1 MVWEVFKTCDER
13 TSYAKEK
20 LIKGVIKMNQKLYP
34 LGTIVYLEE
43 GTKKIMIIGRGA
55 VMHDDNLEEDVM
67 YDYVGCL
74 YPQGINPEDGL
85 FFNHNNIDQV
95 IFEGYQDEEEERFL
109 QVYDEWVTETN
120 YPKND
125 I

>member
-1 MVWEVFKTCDER
+1 
-13 TSYAKEK
+13 
-20 LIKGVIKMNQKLYP
+20 MNQKLYP

-85 FFNHNNIDQV
+85 FFNHDNIDRV

-109 QVYDEWVTETN
+109 QVYDEWVNETN
-120 YPKND
+120 YPKNE